1 MPAELG
7 KMDGTRMK
15 NRKKTRK
22 LIVLEKKW
30 GPIEA

>member
-7 KMDGTRMK
+7 RMDGTRMK

-22 LIVLEKKW
+22 LIVLEKKM
-30 GPIEA
+30 GTN

>member
-22 LIVLEKKW
+22 LIVLRKNGDQLKQ
-30 GPIEA
+30 